1 MKAVGLDYTS
11 RRLCV
16 RDLPQ
21 PEPREDQVLLE
32 VVEVGVCGTD
42 RELAHFHLGYP
53 PEGEDFL
60 TLGHEALARVVAVG
74 AAVRD
79 LQRGDWVAPTVRRS
93 CRPACV
99 SCARG
104 RRDLCVS
111 GNWNDRGVTGE
122 HGYFARYAVDL
133 PEDLVVIPPALV
145 DRAVLMEPLSVVEK
159 AMATA
164 LRFHESGA
172 RTALVL
178 GAGPIGILSAMV
190 LQQRGLDVTIASL
203 EDEAAPRVK
212 LIRRA
217 GLGYRQGLEGLGLAD
232 IVVEAT
238 GSPRAAA
245 AGLHFLAPLGVYA
258 LIGGSNATGDFPF
271 REMVLKNQLV
281 FGSVNASPEAF
292 QAGLK
297 DLAAFDGTVVAG
309 LLHRLAFDDFESSI
323 VAPPGEAVKLVH
335 RISG

>member
-1 MKAVGLDYTS
+1 MKAVGLDYTN
-11 RRLCV
+11 RRLCI
-16 RDLPQ
+16 RELPQ

-42 RELAHFHLGYP
+42 RELALFHLGYP
-53 PEGEDFL
+53 PAGEDFL
-60 TLGHEALARVVAVG
+60 TLGHEALARVAAVG
-74 AAVRD
+74 AAVHG
-79 LQRGDWVAPTVRRS
+79 LQRGDWVAPAVRRS
-93 CRPACV
+93 CQPACV

-104 RRDLCVS
+104 RRDLCV
-111 GNWNDRGVTGE
+111 GNWSDRGVTGL
-122 HGYFARYAVDL
+122 HGYFTRYAVDL

-145 DRAVLMEPLSVVEK
+145 NCAVLMEPLSVVEK
-159 AMATA
+159 AAATA
-164 LRFHESGA
+164 LRFHEPVA

-190 LQQRGLDVTIASL
+190 LQQRGLDVIVASL

-217 GLGYRQGLEGLGLAD
+217 GLGYRQGLEGLALAD

-245 AGLHFLAPLGVYA
+245 AGLRFLAPLGVYA
-258 LIGGSNATGDFPF
+258 LIGGSNASGDFPF
-271 REMVLKNQLV
+271 REMVLKNQII

-297 DLAAFDGTVVAG
+297 DLAAFDGAVVDG

-323 VAPPGEAVKLVH
+323 MAPPGEAVKLIH
-335 RISG
+335 RIAG